1 MYSRIINHHGQ
12 PIKVGSNGAFE
23 PVKGILNRAFTS
35 EAVTPRVG
43 EVLKRKKIDK
53 LDLISR
59 NETVSKDTRAN
70 INIVMF
76 RLRSRQGSPCTKELA
91 RRIQNSNY

>member
-1 MYSRIINHHGQ
+1 MEKLIFYNLTIYSRIINHHGQ

-23 PVKGILNRAFTS
+23 PVKGILNGAFTS

-59 NETVSKDTRAN
+59 NETVNKTH
-70 INIVMF
+70 
-76 RLRSRQGSPCTKELA
+76 RLPLTFIETSTP
-91 RRIQNSNY
+91 